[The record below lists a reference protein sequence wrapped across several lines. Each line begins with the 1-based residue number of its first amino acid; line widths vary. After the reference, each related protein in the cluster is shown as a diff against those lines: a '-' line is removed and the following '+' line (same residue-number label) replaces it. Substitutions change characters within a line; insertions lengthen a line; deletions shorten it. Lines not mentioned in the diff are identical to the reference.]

1 MHTFAAAG
9 AAFLICVLWFDL
21 MFDVQVR
28 GHDHNSDSVPASAL
42 ASISGYYR
50 RVTREAWPMNRL
62 IAVVMLL
69 TLLVIVLEIVFGP
82 YHWWIGWIS
91 LVAAVSA
98 IGLARVRTIPNAS
111 RLGKSSDSPEE
122 QSRLARAI
130 YRDHVYCLAAMTL
143 VLILQLS
150 AHSRHSRHKE
160 VRVPAT
166 PQSAVL

>member
-9 AAFLICVLWFDL
+9 AAFLVCVLWFDL

-28 GHDHNSDSVPASAL
+28 GHDGESVPASAL

-69 TLLVIVLEIVFGP
+69 TLLVIVLEIVLGR
-82 YHWWIGWIS
+82 YHWWIEWIS
-91 LVAAVSA
+91 LLAAASA
-98 IGLARVRTIPNAS
+98 IVLARMRTIPNAS
-111 RLGKSSDSPEE
+111 RLGKASDSPEE
-122 QSRLARAI
+122 QSRLARRI
-130 YRDHVYCLAAMTL
+130 YKDHIYCLAAMTL
-143 VLILQLS
+143 VLVLQLG
-150 AHSRHSRHKE
+150 AHRSHPRHHEK
-160 VRVPAT
+160 PANAI